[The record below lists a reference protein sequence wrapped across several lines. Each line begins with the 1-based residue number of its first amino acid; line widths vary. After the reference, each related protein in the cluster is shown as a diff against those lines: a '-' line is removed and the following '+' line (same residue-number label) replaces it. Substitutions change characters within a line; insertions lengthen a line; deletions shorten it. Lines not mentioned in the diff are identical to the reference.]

1 MTSETPWY
9 ESFFGH
15 DYLEVYGSSFTQQR
29 AEIESAFAIR
39 ALGLT
44 AGQALLDLCCGQGRH
59 AVELAKHGCVVT
71 ALDLSSEYLDLA
83 NEAAR
88 QAGVVLETVHAD
100 MREIPFTDRFDA
112 LVNMFSS
119 FGYLESEAEDA
130 RVLDA
135 IAGALKPGGRVL
147 LDLLNRDWVVANY
160 ETEDSHTDPDGTV
173 YLEHRRL
180 DLETSRNHVS
190 FTVVAPDGSRREV
203 GGHHI
208 RLYTLREVRGLLD
221 AAGLDYEGV
230 HGGYEGE
237 AYGID
242 TRRMIVVARKPA
254 ATRS

>member
-9 ESFFGH
+9 ESFFGP

-29 AEIESAFAIR
+29 AETETGFAIR

-44 AGQALLDLCCGQGRH
+44 AGQEVLDLCCGQGRH
-59 AVELAKHGCVVT
+59 AVLLAKHGCAVT
-71 ALDLSSEYLDLA
+71 ALDLSSEYLELA
-83 NEAAR
+83 NQAAR
-88 QAGVVLETVHAD
+88 EAGVALQTVHAD
-100 MREIPFTDRFDA
+100 MREIPFSDRFDA
-112 LVNMFSS
+112 VINMFSS

-130 RVLDA
+130 RVLEA
-135 IAGALKPGGRVL
+135 IVRALKPGGRVL

-160 ETEDSHTDPDGTV
+160 ETEDSHTDADGTR

-190 FTVVAPDGSRREV
+190 FSVVTPEGARREV

-221 AAGLDYEGV
+221 TAGLVYEGV
-230 HGGYEGE
+230 RGGYEGE
-237 AYGID
+237 PYGIE
-242 TRRMIVVARKPA
+242 TRRMIVIARRP
-254 ATRS
+254 ATRP